1 MNDQRPLEPISK
13 SRVLIVEGEDEK
25 RLFSELIA
33 YLDLPD
39 IEIRAIG
46 GKTKIHGNIRAL
58 TITSGFD
65 KVTSVG
71 VIRDADED
79 PTAAFQS
86 VCGALQNAGLARPT
100 EPLQPA
106 GDSPRVIVMILP
118 NGETSGMLENL
129 CLESVREDPAM
140 RCVDEYF
147 ECLEERVEKLPR
159 NLSKARVH
167 TFLASRE
174 RPDLRLGE
182 AAQKGYW
189 PWDHPAFEQAKLF
202 LNTL

>member
-1 MNDQRPLEPISK
+1 MNGQKLLEPVSK
-13 SRVLIVEGEDEK
+13 PRVLIVEGEDEK
-25 RLFSELIA
+25 RLFSALIA
-33 YLDLPD
+33 HLDLSD

-46 GKTKIHGNIRAL
+46 GKTRIHSNIRAL
-58 TITSGFD
+58 TMTSGFD
-65 KVTSVG
+65 EVISVG

-86 VCGALQNAGLARPT
+86 VCGALQDAGLARPT
-100 EPLQPA
+100 ESMQPA

-118 NGETSGMLENL
+118 SEETSGMLEDL

-147 ECLEERVEKLPR
+147 ECLEERVGKLPR

-167 TFLASRE
+167 AFLASRE
-174 RPDLRLGE
+174 RSDLRLGE
-182 AAQKGYW
+182 AAQKGHW
-189 PWDHPAFEQAKLF
+189 PWNHPAFEQAKLF
-202 LNTL
+202 LSTL